1 MNFLAHMFLSC
12 ENAPL
17 LVGNFLGDFLR
28 NREVAK
34 LPEEIQQGVR
44 LHRLI
49 DTYTDQHPIVKQGSA
64 RLHHQHGKYAPVLV
78 DIYYDYLLSL
88 AWDSYD
94 GRSLRAFTNQTYE
107 TLRDYQHVMPERIAD
122 RTERMIKDDWL
133 FRYQTAEG
141 IERTFYFMRR
151 RVSKPELFEGATESL
166 LKNQRAY
173 EAEFKAFF
181 PDVIEYVQKE
191 CLC

>member
-12 ENAPL
+12 ESEPL

-28 NREVAK
+28 NKEVAQ
-34 LPEEIQQGVR
+34 LPEEIQRGVQ
-44 LHRLI
+44 LHRMI

-64 RLHHQHGKYAPVLV
+64 RLHQRHGKYAPVLV

-88 AWDSYD
+88 AWDTYD

-107 TLRDYQHVMPERIAD
+107 TLRDYRSYMPERIAE
-122 RTERMIKDDWL
+122 RTERMIQDDWL

-151 RVSKPELFEGATESL
+151 RVSKPELFEGATNSL
-166 LKNQRAY
+166 LDHQAAY
-173 EAEFKAFF
+173 EAEFASFF
-181 PDVIEYVQKE
+181 PDVIEYVRKE